1 MINLALTELWH
12 AIYQLPLIPIH
23 NNPHIYMALVMLCSP
38 GAVPSQRADAYFQ
51 SCVAEDTYYR
61 WPDGRGGNF
70 SHDEVLGAA
79 AYSQIAAVT
88 LYSELE
94 KNDGFFPDE
103 HGSIKD
109 VSRYFYRYTFL
120 KPFLRAR
127 IGMEVGIVGQSLWS
141 AHVIW
146 SMIMNKRHNFDPD
159 GVLKVWLMGQSA
171 KNYPLMN
178 FSYELWK
185 KVMKSRG
192 IGPKMIFTGHYLNEC
207 PTMAR
212 IAPDAF

>member
-12 AIYQLPLIPIH
+12 HVWQLPLIPIH
-23 NNPHIYMALVMLCSP
+23 ANPHMYLALVAMMNP
-38 GAVPSQRADAYFQ
+38 NIPQGRMDAYFQ
-51 SCVAEDTYYR
+51 SCNQAETVYR
-61 WPDGRGGNF
+61 FPDGRGGNF

-79 AYSQIAAVT
+79 AYSQLAAVS
-88 LYSELE
+88 LYDRLE
-94 KNDGFFPDE
+94 MNDGSFPDE
-103 HGSIKD
+103 YGSVKD

-141 AHVIW
+141 AHVVF
-146 SMIMNKRHNFDPD
+146 SMIKNRSHNFDPD

-192 IGPKMIFTGHYLNEC
+192 IGPKMIFTDHYLDEA

-212 IAPDAF
+212 IAPNDF